1 MDCNDY
7 NPSIHPLATEEKNRL
22 DDDCDGQMDEGNTLG
37 DAAGQFLTGGCGI
50 IQSVPS
56 RTTLG
61 AGILFLTE
69 LFGIIGLAWLW
80 GRRKR

>member
-1 MDCNDY
+1 MKSLFAY
-7 NPSIHPLATEEKNRL
+7 GL
-22 DDDCDGQMDEGNTLG
+22 DDDCDGQIDEGNTLG
-37 DAAGQFLTGGCGI
+37 DAVGQFLTGGCGI
-50 IQSVPS
+50 VQSVSFRSTP
-56 RTTLG
+56 G